1 MKFEDKYFQ
10 PFDFTK
16 DQVRK
21 NLDNAIKDLGIA
33 KKDQILE
40 VKFNYAYS
48 ALIKAGL
55 ALLSHFNQK
64 TKSVPGHHIKIIG
77 TIASVLNDESI
88 NDIGNVMRTKRNLDM
103 YSGGIEI
110 TEKECRTYI
119 DFVNNTID
127 HIKEVINY

>member
-10 PFDFTK
+10 SFNFTK
-16 DQVRK
+16 NQVRK

-40 VKFNYAYS
+40 VKFSYAYS

-55 ALLSHFNQK
+55 TLLSHFNK
-64 TKSVPGHHIKIIG
+64 KIKSVPGHHVKIIEVL
-77 TIASVLNDESI
+77 AWALNDDSI
-88 NDIGNVMRTKRNLDM
+88 NDIGNAMRTKRNLDM

-119 DFVNNTID
+119 DFVINIINLIR
-127 HIKEVINY
+127 KVINY